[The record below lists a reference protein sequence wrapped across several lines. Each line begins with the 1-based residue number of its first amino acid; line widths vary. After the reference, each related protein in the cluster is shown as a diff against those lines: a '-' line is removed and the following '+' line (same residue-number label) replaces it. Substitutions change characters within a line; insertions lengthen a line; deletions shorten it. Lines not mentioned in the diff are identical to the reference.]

1 MSRKKRPENWISF
14 AQPDEER
21 PAPVF
26 SPLPASP
33 CLRRIL
39 DSSHLLV
46 SKLSL
51 DDAAPETLRHDN
63 STAGRRLLFD
73 RLAALQKGH
82 RKARVVIVYEASC
95 QGFGLYDDARDEG
108 FECFV
113 LAPTKIA
120 RSASHRR
127 RKTDEEDAQRLLEIL
142 RAHLLAGNDL
152 PKVWIP
158 DPKTREDREIVRSRG
173 DVAEK
178 ITCVKAQV
186 QALLKRNSLRRPS
199 GTGKSWTK
207 RFVGWLRGLTAPQSP
222 LAHGARVALATL
234 LRQKAALE
242 EEIARLDQHVEALS
256 QEARYAE
263 PVAALRQ
270 IKGVGIFS
278 AMVYLT
284 ELGDLSR
291 FDNRKQIGAY
301 LGLAPSSHESGEI
314 ADRKGHITRQGPWR
328 VRRVL
333 CQCAWSRVRH
343 DPGEKSAYARIAAKN
358 PKHKKIAA
366 VAVMR
371 RLAILLWHLG
381 RDAQKKSRCFEAEAA

>member
-1 MSRKKRPENWISF
+1 MCKYIMLGIDVHD
-14 AQPDEER
+14 AT
-21 PAPVF
+21 
-26 SPLPASP
+26 
-33 CLRRIL
+33 
-39 DSSHLLV
+39 LV

-51 DDAAPETLRHDN
+51 DNAAPETLRHDN
-63 STAGRRLLFD
+63 TPGGRQLFD
-73 RLAALQKGH
+73 RLAALRKRH
-82 RKARVVIVYEASC
+82 RGAGVVIVYEASC

-120 RSASHRR
+120 RSAAHRR

-158 DPKTREDREIVRSRG
+158 DPKTREDREILRSRG

-178 ITCVKAQV
+178 LTSVKAQV
-186 QALLKRNSLRRPS
+186 QTLLKRNGLRRPARS
-199 GTGKSWTK
+199 GKGWTK
-207 RFVGWLRGLTAPQSP
+207 LFLGWLRGLIAPQSP
-222 LAHGARVALATL
+222 LPHGARIALATL
-234 LRQKAALE
+234 LRQMNALE
-242 EEIARLDQHVEALS
+242 EEITRLDEHVEALS

-278 AMVYLT
+278 AMVFLT

-291 FDNRKQIGAY
+291 FENRKQIGAY
-301 LGLAPSSHESGEI
+301 LGLAPSSHESGAI

-328 VRRVL
+328 VRRIL

-358 PKHKKIAA
+358 PKHKKIAV

-381 RDAQKKSRCFEAEAA
+381 RDAQKRNRCFDAAAA